1 MHSETGLARLA
12 ASERRGRKRLSDS
25 EGSGMKRSIVDKGDK
40 VVVVV
45 AGVGEPGVRSLPTA
59 PEGYTGACPNYR
71 QPAEL
76 GCFSLDAQ
84 RTFHDDGR
92 LLRHFAPPRGGDDPR
107 ETPGAETNGGAGA
120 ATGADCRTGDPAIG
134 GRSRGWQGPI
144 DLDVDW
150 SVPGAYI
157 QMDHQRPER
166 LDHIVSW
173 LSRHWSRFALPGQA
187 ASLPLPSLNTDF
199 VTWRGHLTKVLGTP
213 YERRDGWQ
221 LAATLFRGTRYLS
234 EVETEAARRERETRS
249 LRQQQ
254 MCYWG
259 YKFEQYMTADRPGG
273 EPDVSRPVNTNEG
286 FCSVVRTR
294 LAGHSLVFAGEVD
307 CRAGERP
314 PPSSYVE
321 LKTSR
326 EVVTPGQ
333 RFTLHRFKLIK
344 WWAQSFLIGVP
355 RIVVGFRDDSGLVH
369 HLQTYETLKIPKM
382 VASEEKMWNAAVS
395 LNFCEAFLSFLKEV
409 VTRDDPKVV
418 YLFSWEPGAD
428 VTYRV
433 YENSEQTFL
442 PDWYIEQFRDL
453 PKPGT
458 MGQSTAPDS
467 PIV

>member
-12 ASERRGRKRLSDS
+12 ASERRERKRLSDS
-25 EGSGMKRSIVDKGDK
+25 EGSGVKRASMEKVDK
-40 VVVVV
+40 VVVVGVEEV
-45 AGVGEPGVRSLPTA
+45 AGVGEPGVRSLSTA

-76 GCFSLDAQ
+76 GCFSLDSQ

-92 LLRHFAPPRGGDDPR
+92 LLRYFAPP
-107 ETPGAETNGGAGA
+107 
-120 ATGADCRTGDPAIG
+120 
-134 GRSRGWQGPI
+134 RGWQGPI
-144 DLDVDW
+144 DLDVGW

-157 QMDHQRPER
+157 QMDAQRAER

-173 LSRHWSRFALPGQA
+173 LSRHRSQGGGNWGY
-187 ASLPLPSLNTDF
+187 F

-213 YERRDGWQ
+213 YERREGWQ
-221 LAATLFRGTRYLS
+221 LAATLFRGTRYMS
-234 EVETEAARRERETRS
+234 EVETEAARREREMRS
-249 LRQQQ
+249 LRQKQ

-286 FCSVVRTR
+286 FCTVVRTR

-333 RFTLHRFKLIK
+333 RFKLMK

-355 RIVVGFRDDSGLVH
+355 RIVVGFRDDSGHVQ

-382 VASEEKMWNAAVS
+382 SEEKMWNAAVS

-453 PKPGT
+453 PKPG
-458 MGQSTAPDS
+458 MMEQSTAPDS